1 MSQELPADSI
11 RELIMNAGDV
21 VNACKVISAKD
32 DTKYNVDGV
41 EDDADGIEDDAD
53 GVKNDVDGVKNDVD
67 GAKDDA
73 DGVKDELGNVK
84 FGVKTELDAVERY
97 RRLAAYMEVLQNQR
111 LLNII
116 ENNPELTQA
125 QYAGQLGV
133 SKRTVSRMFSLLQE
147 QGLLEQQ
154 GTRRKPKWAVRK
166 FI

>member
-53 GVKNDVDGVKNDVD
+53 GVKNDVDG
-67 GAKDDA
+67 AKDDA

-97 RRLAAYMEVLQNQR
+97 RRLASYMEVLQNQR

>member
-41 EDDADGIEDDAD
+41 E
-53 GVKNDVDGVKNDVD
+53 
-67 GAKDDA
+67 DDA

>member
-1 MSQELPADSI
+1 MSQELPPDSI

-41 EDDADGIEDDAD
+41 EDDADGIE
-53 GVKNDVDGVKNDVD
+53 
-67 GAKDDA
+67 DDA

>member
-53 GVKNDVDGVKNDVD
+53 GVKNDVDG
-67 GAKDDA
+67 AKDDA

-111 LLNII
+111 LLN
-116 ENNPELTQA
+116 
-125 QYAGQLGV
+125 Y
-133 SKRTVSRMFSLLQE
+133 SSHYFSNYNWKKVVKLPVNTILKVE
-147 QGLLEQQ
+147 CL
-154 GTRRKPKWAVRK
+154 P
-166 FI
+166 

>member
-53 GVKNDVDGVKNDVD
+53 GVKDDADGVKNDVD
-67 GAKDDA
+67 GA
-73 DGVKDELGNVK
+73 KDELGNVK

-133 SKRTVSRMFSLLQE
+133 SKRTVSRMFSLHHGGQLRPMKSGE
-147 QGLLEQQ
+147 DPFPVEEIFMIET
-154 GTRRKPKWAVRK
+154 GT
-166 FI
+166 

>member
-41 EDDADGIEDDAD
+41 EDDADGIE
-53 GVKNDVDGVKNDVD
+53 
-67 GAKDDA
+67 DDA